1 MSQLQLN
8 RVSKEIIQHDEEA
21 LIPEQG
27 LPRVVDDYFIQRLK
41 QAEMEHASVDPRLY
55 EGLRAMVKAE
65 VLPLYA
71 QFRLETARFRERK
84 QRRNIWYYVLGTV
97 GAFEL
102 LEAIATRGRSIAPQ
116 VLIPTALLYSFIGFI
131 VYTAAQYIDD
141 IQLARA
147 RRRLEKSIQGLETK
161 AQVDSDYD
169 QRRELLDDDVLRGE
183 ATEILTHY
191 ESAADFWRD
200 YLKVREADPTLPAE
214 VKKLNVPA
222 FERFLRFH
230 ADGRCSEVA
239 RQQRFNRLFL
249 EAHEL
254 FISRDRA
261 NYALNHL
268 KQKPPTPTPSS

>member
-1 MSQLQLN
+1 
-8 RVSKEIIQHDEEA
+8 V
-21 LIPEQG
+21 
-27 LPRVVDDYFIQRLK
+27 
-41 QAEMEHASVDPRLY
+41 
-55 EGLRAMVKAE
+55 
-65 VLPLYA
+65 
-71 QFRLETARFRERK
+71 
-84 QRRNIWYYVLGTV
+84 
-97 GAFEL
+97 
-102 LEAIATRGRSIAPQ
+102 
-116 VLIPTALLYSFIGFI
+116 
-131 VYTAAQYIDD
+131 
-141 IQLARA
+141 
-147 RRRLEKSIQGLETK
+147 
-161 AQVDSDYD
+161 QVDSDYD
-169 QRRELLDDDVLRGE
+169 QRRELLDDDILRGE
-183 ATEILTHY
+183 ASEILTHY